1 MPYLHLLPEPPAPF
15 PRRREGR
22 TALPL
27 AGLTILAV
35 EDSHFAAEA
44 LRLLCH
50 RSGARLRRAD
60 NLETGRAHLTRY
72 APDAVVV
79 DLGLP
84 DGAGEVLIAEIAAN
98 AGGPVILAASGDSS
112 RREPALAAGAHAFLE
127 KPLDSLALFQQT
139 LLDHL
144 PGRRH
149 SAQDELLPPP
159 DPFALRE
166 DLTRAA
172 DLAAT
177 VTPFTARA
185 RYLAGF
191 VSGIARSAGDKAL
204 EQAAQEAADSPDAL
218 DMLKR
223 MISARLAASAGAF

>member
-1 MPYLHLLPEPPAPF
+1 MPHLHLLPEPLPARLP
-15 PRRREGR
+15 RREGR
-22 TALPL
+22 SALPL
-27 AGLTILAV
+27 AGLTVLAV

-60 NLETGRAHLTRY
+60 NLEAARVHLGRY
-72 APDAVVV
+72 DPDVVVV

-84 DGAGEVLIAEIAAN
+84 DGTGEELIAEL
-98 AGGPVILAASGDSS
+98 AGDQNGPVILAASGDGT
-112 RREPALAAGAHAFLE
+112 RREAALAAGAHAFME
-127 KPLDSLALFQQT
+127 KPLDSLGLFQQM

-149 SAQDELLPPP
+149 LAQDEMLPPP

-172 DLAAT
+172 DLLAHVPPFAART
-177 VTPFTARA
+177 G
-185 RYLAGF
+185 YLAGF
-191 VSGIARSAGDKAL
+191 VAGIARSSGDKAL
-204 EQAAQEAADSPDAL
+204 EQVAREAPDSAEAL

-223 MISARLAASAGAF
+223 MLAARLAASAGAI